1 MRNSS
6 YKQIKDKQEKLRSI
20 KLATKDV
27 MRPELHNDASKKVM
41 TQKAPPSPR
50 PQRSRVFT

>member
-27 MRPELHNDASKKVM
+27 MRLRQPELHNNAPKKVM
-41 TQKAPPSPR
+41 T
-50 PQRSRVFT
+50 

>member
-6 YKQIKDKQEKLRSI
+6 YKQTKDKQKKLRSI

-27 MRPELHNDASKKVM
+27 MRLRKPELHNDARKKE
-41 TQKAPPSPR
+41 
-50 PQRSRVFT
+50 RSATVAKTTKV